1 MPSSQSTNV
10 MLSEGLVVVQ
20 QCLEGL
26 ALPLVNSL
34 VVEIRVGLLVLI
46 VNEVLLEVVV
56 VLVVVY
62 IRSTQLCYQA
72 IDDLV
77 VNTEETGKVG
87 ITTIYLQIV
96 VEPCDRATIRNGSP
110 CAVIITGG
118 NPWCNQVELT
128 NDLVGTTTCVCRR
141 RVGIIVLDI
150 SEIQAGC
157 EAAVDLHLQVGT
169 AVDLLT
175 ASVRQDTRLLQITY
189 GCKIVYALC
198 CTVHA
203 YVVVLQRT
211 SLVSQVVP
219 VGIRECIDFLFRGEF
234 LSLALAFESVVQHV
248 GILV

>member
-1 MPSSQSTNV
+1 MTICETAGCIGTEVCFEEVTACEVVVDTTKPRKHVQLTGISLCLLGRNIAGIDISYTIVREVLAISVPVLVVVSLCMPTSQSTNV

-118 NPWCNQVELT
+118 NP
-128 NDLVGTTTCVCRR
+128 
-141 RVGIIVLDI
+141 
-150 SEIQAGC
+150 
-157 EAAVDLHLQVGT
+157 
-169 AVDLLT
+169 
-175 ASVRQDTRLLQITY
+175 
-189 GCKIVYALC
+189 
-198 CTVHA
+198 
-203 YVVVLQRT
+203 
-211 SLVSQVVP
+211 
-219 VGIRECIDFLFRGEF
+219 
-234 LSLALAFESVVQHV
+234 
-248 GILV
+248 